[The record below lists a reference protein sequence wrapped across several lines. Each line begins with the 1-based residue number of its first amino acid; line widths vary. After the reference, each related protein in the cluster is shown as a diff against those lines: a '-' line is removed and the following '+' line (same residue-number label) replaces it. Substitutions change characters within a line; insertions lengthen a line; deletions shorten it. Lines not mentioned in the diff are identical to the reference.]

1 MTLGN
6 LLSRPEKKGNLNSHK
21 KRKITQRRRDGF
33 KGRTEGAQDGRHQ
46 NRAPPS
52 LRRRRRR
59 RRRPQETVSTRVP
72 SDGGGPSGMLTKR
85 KAFGNFRKK
94 FDRTKKKKSGKHVR
108 GRGVVFDPTRRVG
121 GAHSEVISAISEVR
135 TFFKTDLRKKKS
147 RISQIRD
154 SEFRVPR
161 VPCTSNPAPDSWWP
175 KPAN

>member
-1 MTLGN
+1 
-6 LLSRPEKKGNLNSHK
+6 
-21 KRKITQRRRDGF
+21 
-33 KGRTEGAQDGRHQ
+33 
-46 NRAPPS
+46 
-52 LRRRRRR
+52 
-59 RRRPQETVSTRVP
+59 
-72 SDGGGPSGMLTKR
+72 MLTKR

-161 VPCTSNPAPDSWWP
+161 VPWSTEEEEEEEEERNAPAWLPVQTGFPLWRT
-175 KPAN
+175 PAGSPAFH